1 MANST
6 ISYQWRDKKASQGF
20 RCGVSLHSH
29 TNQSHESLEFVAN
42 FGSQYPVMRPLLSRL
57 ERHSERYLGVRVNY
71 AASYWTPPM
80 TPKLAFDLE
89 RRQVEKLDLE
99 PMVSIT
105 DHDTIQAPMLLRT
118 VPSARHIPVSL
129 EWSAPFGEQ
138 SFHLGVHNLPSAHA
152 TEWMKT
158 LADYTATPS
167 DARLTEIL
175 KALDEEPNVLV
186 VFNHPMWDLYMIGK
200 EKHRFLV
207 NAFLQKNST
216 FLHAMELNGLR
227 SWDENRQARR
237 LAEKW
242 NMLLISG
249 GDRHGV
255 EPNANI
261 NLTNATSFTA
271 FVHEVRRE
279 KKSHVL
285 FMRQY
290 AEPWKLRLPALP
302 GVSARLAHL
311 GRARLPS
318 GRERGGAAAERAV
331 ARRDAAEGDPMG
343 ARHDAVDGLGP
354 GFRRAAHGAKRVA
367 RTAHGHGRARR
378 LRVVS
383 GVSCLDGVG
392 KPLILDSVQKICI
405 VLTHPSDKNKGVARV
420 GHPGVVV
427 FHPFHKEHEMNGHP
441 NSVARHK
448 GRINK
453 SMS

>member
-6 ISYQWRDKKASQGF
+6 ISYQWRDNKASQGF

-242 NMLLISG
+242 NMLLLSG

-290 AEPWKLRLPALP
+290 AEPWKLRLLQSTIDAFRPYPEFPQGSRTWDERVYHPDANGAVRPLSELWPGGTPPRAIRWAL
-302 GVSARLAHL
+302 GTMQLMA
-311 GRARLPS
+311 S
-318 GRERGGAAAERAV
+318 G
-331 ARRDAAEGDPMG
+331 
-343 ARHDAVDGLGP
+343 L
-354 GFRRAAHGAKRVA
+354 
-367 RTAHGHGRARR
+367 
-378 LRVVS
+378 VS
-383 GVSCLDGVG
+383 GGLRMARSESRELRMAMGEHDG
-392 KPLILDSVQKICI
+392 
-405 VLTHPSDKNKGVARV
+405 
-420 GHPGVVV
+420 
-427 FHPFHKEHEMNGHP
+427 
-441 NSVARHK
+441 
-448 GRINK
+448 
-453 SMS
+453 